1 MEYVALK
8 DVCKINMGQSPDSSS
23 YNDKKEGIP
32 FYQGNADFGEKH
44 PIPRV
49 WCNAPT
55 KIAQPKDILMSVRAP
70 IGALNYAQEKCCIGR
85 GLAAITPD
93 KDKLS
98 LEFLYWFLRGKNSE
112 LNSKGT
118 GSTFKAIS
126 KKTLEEIRV
135 PLIDLEKQQKMAQA
149 LEKTYSVIQMRTK
162 QLKELDDLIKARFVE
177 MFGDN
182 QEVHKLSDI
191 AAITGGLTKNSRRD
205 KLELRKP
212 YLRVANVF
220 FASIDTTEIL
230 DIGLTKEEYEKTL
243 LRNGDLL
250 FVEGNGSPDQIGRVA
265 IWNGEIEDCVHQ
277 NHLIKARFDLKR
289 MNPVFAMYYF
299 ISERGRNQIKKR
311 AVSTSGLYTL
321 SVSKIADFEIP
332 NPPME
337 LQQQFAAFVAAI
349 DKSKHHSPHLPI
361 PPLKWY
367 PLPKNEVP
375 IMEEKIIAITNE
387 MAEVLNIA
395 QLKKLQ
401 EVLVK
406 AFSTE
411 EPERKPTNHEYLRL
425 FLEAKSIEGCSP
437 RTLQYYEV
445 TVQHL
450 FAAVNL
456 PVRKMTTER
465 MREYLSD
472 YQQRRNCSKATIDN
486 IRRNISSFFSWLEE
500 EDHILKSPMRRIH
513 KIKTKKTVKEVI
525 SDEDIEKLR
534 DSCTSLRDLAM
545 IDLLYSTGIRVGELV
560 RLNIEDVNFESR
572 ECVVFGKGDKERRV
586 YFDAKTKIHLK
597 NYLESR
603 RDTNRALFVSLLA
616 PYNRLAISGVEIR
629 LRKMGRMLNLKS
641 IHPHKFRRTM
651 ATRAIDKGMPIEQVQ
666 KILGH
671 SQIDTTM
678 QYAIVNQNNVK
689 MSHQK
694 YIA

>member
-1 MEYVALK
+1 MREKKMRAKLEDFLQEVCEKTITNNQYPVLTSSKSGLFLQSDYFNKQVASKDNTGYKIIRRGQFTYRAMSDTGEFFPNMLECADVGIVSPAYPVFEIIKQDQIVPEYLNYYFKSNRFQNSISTFAQGSTRTSVKFGKLK
-8 DVCKINMGQSPDSSS
+8 KVSIELPEIKKQYQIIRTLDLLRTIIN
-23 YNDKKEGIP
+23 NRKKE
-32 FYQGNADFGEKH
+32 
-44 PIPRV
+44 V
-49 WCNAPT
+49 
-55 KIAQPKDILMSVRAP
+55 L
-70 IGALNYAQEKCCIGR
+70 
-85 GLAAITPD
+85 
-93 KDKLS
+93 
-98 LEFLYWFLRGKNSE
+98 
-112 LNSKGT
+112 
-118 GSTFKAIS
+118 
-126 KKTLEEIRV
+126 
-135 PLIDLEKQQKMAQA
+135 
-149 LEKTYSVIQMRTK
+149 
-162 QLKELDDLIKARFVE
+162 ELDELIRARFVE
-177 MFGDN
+177 MFGNGHDGFCN
-182 QEVHKLSDI
+182 TKKLGEFCKFQQGTQIPVEEQIEEQLEGYTRFLRIIDYTQAPQIPRYVSVKGREIAEDSVVIVRYGATAGFVGHGYAGILANNLFEVVPDESILSKDFLYLALKYGTFEQEIHDKAFGAAMPALSF
-191 AAITGGLTKNSRRD
+191 GMMN
-205 KLELRKP
+205 
-212 YLRVANVF
+212 
-220 FASIDTTEIL
+220 
-230 DIGLTKEEYEKTL
+230 DIGVVTPNSTAQ
-243 LRNGDLL
+243 NG
-250 FVEGNGSPDQIGRVA
+250 FV
-265 IWNGEIEDCVHQ
+265 
-277 NHLIKARFDLKR
+277 
-289 MNPVFAMYYF
+289 
-299 ISERGRNQIKKR
+299 
-311 AVSTSGLYTL
+311 
-321 SVSKIADFEIP
+321 DFVK
-332 NPPME
+332 
-337 LQQQFAAFVAAI
+337 QV

-367 PLPKNEVP
+367 PLSKNEVP

-411 EPERKPTNHEYLRL
+411 EPERKPSNHEYLRL

>member
-1 MEYVALK
+1 MDYSICMFNLILQSA
-8 DVCKINMGQSPDSSS
+8 KIKTGKLDANASSPDGEYPFFTCSKEPLKISS
-23 YNDKKEGIP
+23 YSYDCECVLVAGNGDLNVKYYNGK
-32 FYQGNADFGEKH
+32 FDAYQRTYIIEDNS
-44 PIPRV
+44 
-49 WCNAPT
+49 N
-55 KIAQPKDILMSVRAP
+55 
-70 IGALNYAQEKCCIGR
+70 GR
-85 GLAAITPD
+85 LYLPYLYYFMNGYVEELR
-93 KDKLS
+93 KLS
-98 LEFLYWFLRGKNSE
+98 IGGVIKYIKLRNLTDALIE
-112 LNSKGT
+112 LPDIETQKYIVSILSK
-118 GSTFKAIS
+118 I
-126 KKTLEEIRV
+126 
-135 PLIDLEKQQKMAQA
+135 
-149 LEKTYSVIQMRTK
+149 
-162 QLKELDDLIKARFVE
+162 KELIGCRYQELKILENLIKARFVE
-177 MFGDN
+177 MFGNGHDGFCN
-182 QEVHKLSDI
+182 TKKLGEFCKFQQGTQIPVEEQIEEQLEGYTRFLRIIDYTQAPQIPRYVSVKGREIAEDSVVIVRYGATAGFVGHGYAGILANNLFEVVPDESILSKDFLYLALKYGTFEQEVHDKAFGAAMPALSF
-191 AAITGGLTKNSRRD
+191 GMMN
-205 KLELRKP
+205 
-212 YLRVANVF
+212 
-220 FASIDTTEIL
+220 
-230 DIGLTKEEYEKTL
+230 DIGVVTPNSTAQ
-243 LRNGDLL
+243 NG
-250 FVEGNGSPDQIGRVA
+250 FV
-265 IWNGEIEDCVHQ
+265 
-277 NHLIKARFDLKR
+277 
-289 MNPVFAMYYF
+289 
-299 ISERGRNQIKKR
+299 
-311 AVSTSGLYTL
+311 
-321 SVSKIADFEIP
+321 DFVK
-332 NPPME
+332 
-337 LQQQFAAFVAAI
+337 QV

-450 FAAVNL
+450 FAAVNM

>member
-1 MEYVALK
+1 MKVKLGELT
-8 DVCKINMGQSPDSSS
+8 KIGTGKLDANASSPDGEYPFFTCSKEPLKISS
-23 YNDKKEGIP
+23 YSYDCECVLVAGNGDLNVKYYNGK
-32 FYQGNADFGEKH
+32 FDAYQRTYIIEDNS
-44 PIPRV
+44 
-49 WCNAPT
+49 N
-55 KIAQPKDILMSVRAP
+55 
-70 IGALNYAQEKCCIGR
+70 GR
-85 GLAAITPD
+85 LYLPYLYYFMNGYVEELR
-93 KDKLS
+93 KLS
-98 LEFLYWFLRGKNSE
+98 IGGVIKYIKLRNLTDALIE
-112 LNSKGT
+112 LPDIETQKYIVSILSKI
-118 GSTFKAIS
+118 K
-126 KKTLEEIRV
+126 E
-135 PLIDLEKQQKMAQA
+135 LIDSRYQELKILEN
-149 LEKTYSVIQMRTK
+149 
-162 QLKELDDLIKARFVE
+162 LIKARFVE
-177 MFGDN
+177 MFGNGHDGFCN
-182 QEVHKLSDI
+182 TKKLGEFCKFQQGTQIPVEEQIEEQLEGYTRFLRIIDYTQAPQIPRYVSVKGREIAEDSVVIVRYGATAGFVGHGYAGILANNLFEVVPDESILSKDFLYLALKYGTFEQEVHDKAFGAAMPALSF
-191 AAITGGLTKNSRRD
+191 GMMN
-205 KLELRKP
+205 
-212 YLRVANVF
+212 
-220 FASIDTTEIL
+220 
-230 DIGLTKEEYEKTL
+230 DIGVVTPNSTAQ
-243 LRNGDLL
+243 NG
-250 FVEGNGSPDQIGRVA
+250 FV
-265 IWNGEIEDCVHQ
+265 
-277 NHLIKARFDLKR
+277 
-289 MNPVFAMYYF
+289 
-299 ISERGRNQIKKR
+299 
-311 AVSTSGLYTL
+311 
-321 SVSKIADFEIP
+321 DFVK
-332 NPPME
+332 
-337 LQQQFAAFVAAI
+337 QV